1 MFNNLKTTEKS
12 YFHTFRRLTIHKFI
26 NNWNFHT
33 NNDPAHKQIHKFFLN
48 VDTKFK
54 QFILSV
60 SNQFFFFKMSLFY
73 LGLNLKNTG
82 IFSKGLRTPW
92 FGIAVMR
99 EVMTLVLPWAPS
111 PPVIWS
117 ARATSV
123 LRVKS
128 TPWRSPNFSL
138 PLYHCNILYGSI
150 QLNPCGLTF
159 THSNYLIV
167 KYQNGFHFS
176 VYFFFTLSHKSVPTF
191 RKLKN

>member
-1 MFNNLKTTEKS
+1 MLIQNSSNL
-12 YFHTFRRLTIHKFI
+12 FCL
-26 NNWNFHT
+26 
-33 NNDPAHKQIHKFFLN
+33 FL
-48 VDTKFK
+48 
-54 QFILSV
+54 IS
-60 SNQFFFFKMSLFY
+60 FFFKMSLFY

-92 FGIAVMR
+92 FGMAVMR

-159 THSNYLIV
+159 THSNYLII

-176 VYFFFTLSHKSVPTF
+176 VYFFLLYPTKVSQLSG
-191 RKLKN
+191 N